1 MGRTASK
8 PKPKPQPKTQ
18 RKGQRFNQATP
29 KERRAKVKPPALTL
43 NQNLM
48 SQLLPSSVLTTLARS
63 RNAGDVRQRKLTCTV
78 FFWMTLLA

>member
-29 KERRAKVKPPALTL
+29 KERRAKVKPPPGILGCIF
-43 NQNLM
+43 
-48 SQLLPSSVLTTLARS
+48 P
-63 RNAGDVRQRKLTCTV
+63 
-78 FFWMTLLA
+78 